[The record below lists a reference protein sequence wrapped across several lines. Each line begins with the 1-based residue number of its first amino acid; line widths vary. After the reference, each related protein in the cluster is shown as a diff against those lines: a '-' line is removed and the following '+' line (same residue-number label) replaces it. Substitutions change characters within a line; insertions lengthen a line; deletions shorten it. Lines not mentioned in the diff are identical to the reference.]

1 MARSLFLYW
10 LRSSW
15 HSTTVPVGRWV
26 MRMADS
32 VLLTCCPPAPEE
44 RKVSIC
50 RSLGSMVNSTSSA
63 SGITAT
69 VAAEV
74 WMRPEDSV
82 SGTRWTRWVPASN
95 FRRDQAPWPS
105 MVALAS
111 LTPPSSV
118 VFSYTSSMFQPRR
131 SAYRAYIRSRSAA
144 NRAPSSPPIPARTS
158 RMTFRSSLGSR
169 GSSRRLSS
177 SDRRSRSW
185 RARCSSSWAS
195 SRISGSDSSSCAPA
209 QSASA
214 CCQARKAATMGV
226 SSFCSRLRR
235 VRDSR
240 SAYTAGS
247 DSCRSTWSSRR
258 AMACNFSSIRTPYW
272 ASR

>member
-15 HSTTVPVGRWV
+15 HSTTVLVGRWV

-50 RSLGSMVNSTSSA
+50 KSLGSMVNSTSSA

-95 FRRDQAPWPS
+95 FRRDQAP
-105 MVALAS
+105 
-111 LTPPSSV
+111 
-118 VFSYTSSMFQPRR
+118 
-131 SAYRAYIRSRSAA
+131 
-144 NRAPSSPPIPARTS
+144 
-158 RMTFRSSLGSR
+158 
-169 GSSRRLSS
+169 
-177 SDRRSRSW
+177 
-185 RARCSSSWAS
+185 
-195 SRISGSDSSSCAPA
+195 
-209 QSASA
+209 
-214 CCQARKAATMGV
+214 
-226 SSFCSRLRR
+226 
-235 VRDSR
+235 
-240 SAYTAGS
+240 
-247 DSCRSTWSSRR
+247 
-258 AMACNFSSIRTPYW
+258 
-272 ASR
+272 